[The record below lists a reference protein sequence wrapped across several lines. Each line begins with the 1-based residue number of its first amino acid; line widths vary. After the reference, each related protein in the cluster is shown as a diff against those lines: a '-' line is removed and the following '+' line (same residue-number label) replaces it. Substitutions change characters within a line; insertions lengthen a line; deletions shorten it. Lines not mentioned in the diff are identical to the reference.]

1 MSPMVMTAAIVFTC
15 VPLDAVLSFPTLE
28 EILQTNVQCSNSTTD
43 KVLESSDIYIALQ
56 RRK

>member
-28 EILQTNVQCSNSTTD
+28 EILRTNVQCSNSI
-43 KVLESSDIYIALQ
+43 KGKISASPDIYLALQ
-56 RRK
+56 QKK